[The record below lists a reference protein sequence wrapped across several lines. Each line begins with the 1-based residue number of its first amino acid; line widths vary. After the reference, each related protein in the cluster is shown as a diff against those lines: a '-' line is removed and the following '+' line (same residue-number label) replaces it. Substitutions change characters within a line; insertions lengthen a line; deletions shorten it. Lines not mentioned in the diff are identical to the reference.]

1 MKKEIIDHL
10 GRTVVYEFP
19 PKRIVT
25 LCPGITETLF
35 GIGLENEIVGRTR
48 YCIYPEHAKDVPAVA
63 GTKDLK
69 LDKIHELQPDLI
81 IMEKEENTKEM
92 VETLAEFY
100 PVYVAEV
107 QTIDEAYRMITDM
120 GTLTDREKQA
130 QSLHADIK
138 QAFAELPT
146 IPPAR
151 VAYVIW
157 QKPYMVAGKTTYINT
172 LLQELGFITPF
183 AESDDR
189 YPVLTEEQ
197 FKEANLD
204 LVLLSSEPYP
214 FKEKQQLQ
222 FQEMLPD
229 SNIQLIDGE
238 MFWYGVRM
246 LEGAKY
252 FKDFPFDVQLTASED
267 QISY

>member
-1 MKKEIIDHL
+1 MQKEIIDHL

-35 GIGLENEIVGRTR
+35 AIGLENVVVGRTR
-48 YCIYPEHAKDVPAVA
+48 YCIYPEQAKTVPAVA

-69 LDKIHELQPDLI
+69 LDKIHEVKPDLI

-92 VETLAEFY
+92 VDTLSAFY

-120 GTLTDREKQA
+120 GALTDRDRQA
-130 QSLHADIK
+130 GSLVNEIK
-138 QAFAELPT
+138 QAFSDLPAL
-146 IPPAR
+146 PASR
-151 VAYVIW
+151 VGYVIW
-157 QKPYMVAGKTTYINT
+157 QKPYMVAGKDTYINS
-172 LLQELGFITPF
+172 LLQELGFNTPF
-183 AESDDR
+183 AESGDR

-197 FKEANLD
+197 FKEAELD

-214 FKEKQQLQ
+214 FKEKQQQQ
-222 FQEMLPD
+222 FREMLPGTA
-229 SNIQLIDGE
+229 IQLIDGE
-238 MFWYGVRM
+238 MFWYGTRM
-246 LEGAKY
+246 LGGAKY
-252 FKDFPFDVQLTASED
+252 FKDFPFET
-267 QISY
+267 

>member
-10 GRTVVYEFP
+10 GRTVVYNFP

-35 GIGLENEIVGRTR
+35 GIGLEKEIVGRTR
-48 YCIYPEHAKDVPAVA
+48 YCIYPEQAKNVPAVA

-69 LDKIHELQPDLI
+69 LEKIHEVQPDLI

-92 VETLAEFY
+92 VEILAEFY

-107 QTIDEAYRMITDM
+107 QTIGEAYRMITDM
-120 GTLTDREKQA
+120 GTLTDHEQ
-130 QSLHADIK
+130 QSESLVTEIK
-138 QAFAELPT
+138 QAFTELPT
-146 IPPAR
+146 LPAAR

-157 QKPYMVAGKTTYINT
+157 QKPYMVAGKDTYINS
-172 LLQELGFITPF
+172 LLQKLGFITPF
-183 AESDDR
+183 VESSDR
-189 YPVLTEEQ
+189 YPALTEEQ

-214 FKEKQQLQ
+214 FKEKQQIQ

-229 SNIQLIDGE
+229 SAIQLIDGE

-252 FKDFPFDVQLTASED
+252 FKDFSFDV
-267 QISY
+267 